1 MEGKHWPISPPPP
14 PYLNDYTNVVSFSQL
29 TANHPS
35 QNELKGDGISVQP
48 VRKRVEAFIS
58 QDLMGHSCKSSLR
71 LTRVLFLLDSWVE
84 GVGGAWSVEDERER
98 KGNFCYWILWETPRP
113 PPPTTTLL
121 WSGAGEE
128 RLRVSN
134 LLSASHDL
142 RFCGLLFFLFF
153 LVYSF
158 VFD

>member
-1 MEGKHWPISPPPP
+1 MFLPVYQDSLVYESSSDNFFGTTLWNVLLSFNQSWKGNIGPFRPPP

-98 KGNFCYWILWETPRP
+98 KGNFCY
-113 PPPTTTLL
+113 
-121 WSGAGEE
+121 
-128 RLRVSN
+128 
-134 LLSASHDL
+134 
-142 RFCGLLFFLFF
+142 
-153 LVYSF
+153 
-158 VFD
+158 